1 MKRNLLRPSVF
12 DWMVLRSF
20 IPVFLVALLFFVL
33 ILQLVDLFA
42 NLVRYLSLEVPL
54 VSIARVQFLY
64 LPKSLSFA
72 LPVALLFA
80 VAFTLGQLYS
90 NNELISVFAAG
101 ISLYRF
107 VFPLLLLGI
116 LLGAG
121 SVVFEE
127 KVVIETLRAKN
138 ALSRELLNINRSF
151 SNTRVA
157 VTSPDRRVVIYADY
171 YNDAARTLSG
181 VTVLLRNPDGSFAER
196 IEAPWGEWNGSH
208 WEFSDAVVFEYG
220 VEGFERRGQQRVS
233 NEKVVVH
240 PRVFQRS
247 ERDVSEMTLEQARDF
262 VRSQREAGLPFRRAL
277 TEYWNRYS
285 FALTPVIVVLISAAV
300 GGRFRKNIILMSLL
314 LSLCLAVA
322 YYVAGMVTD
331 LMAVGG
337 LLSPFAGAWISA
349 LVFLF
354 GGGLLF
360 RYART

>member
-1 MKRNLLRPSVF
+1 MKRRILHSSVF
-12 DWMVLRSF
+12 DWMLIKSF
-20 IPVFLVALLFFVL
+20 LPVFLAALLFFVL

-54 VSIARVQFLY
+54 AAIARVQLLY
-64 LPKSLSFA
+64 LPKSLSYA

-101 ISLYRF
+101 MSLYRF
-107 VFPLLLLGI
+107 VLPLLLLGI
-116 LLGAG
+116 LLGFG
-121 SVVFEE
+121 SVLFEE
-127 KVVIETLRAKN
+127 RVVIETLREKN
-138 ALSRELLNINRSF
+138 QLSRELLNINRSF

-157 VTSPDRRVVIYADY
+157 VTSPDRRVVVYADY

-181 VTVLLRNPDGSFAER
+181 VTVLLRNPDGSFSKR
-196 IEAPWGEWNGSH
+196 IEAPWGEWNGAS
-208 WEFSDAVVFEYG
+208 WEFSEAVVFRYG
-220 VEGFERRGQQRVS
+220 DDGFERQGQQRLADEGVDIL
-233 NEKVVVH
+233 

-247 ERDVSEMTLEQARDF
+247 ERDVSEMTLQQARDHI
-262 VRSQREAGLPFRRAL
+262 RSQREAGLPFRRAL

-337 LLSPFAGAWISA
+337 LLTPFAGAWTSA
-349 LVFLF
+349 VVFLF
-354 GGGLLF
+354 VGGVLF
-360 RYART
+360 RHART

>member
-1 MKRNLLRPSVF
+1 MKRRWIGPSVF
-12 DWMVLRSF
+12 DLMILKGF
-20 IPVFLVALLFFVL
+20 APVFLAALLFFVL

-54 VSIARVQFLY
+54 AEIARVQLLY

-72 LPVALLFA
+72 LPVALLFS
-80 VAFTLGQLYS
+80 VAFTLGQLYA

-107 VFPLLLLGI
+107 VLPLVLLAVLFGF
-116 LLGAG
+116 G

-127 KVVIETLRAKN
+127 EVVIESLREKN
-138 ALSRELLNINRSF
+138 RLSRELLNINRSF

-157 VTSPDRRVVIYADY
+157 VTSADRRVVVYADY
-171 YNDAARTLSG
+171 YNAAAESLSG
-181 VTVLLRNPDGSFAER
+181 VTVLVRSSDGSFSER
-196 IEAPWGEWNGSH
+196 IEAPSAEWNGNH
-208 WEFSDAVVFEYG
+208 WEFADAVVFRYG
-220 VEGFERRGQQRVS
+220 EDGFERMRPQRVS
-233 NEKVVVH
+233 DESIAIL

-247 ERDVSEMTLEQARDF
+247 ERDVSEMSLEQARDHI
-262 VRSQREAGLPFRRAL
+262 RSQRQAGLPFRRAL

-285 FALTPVIVVLISAAV
+285 FALTPVIVVLISSAL
-300 GGRFRKNIILMSLL
+300 GGRFRKNVILMSLL

-349 LVFLF
+349 VFFLV
-354 GGGLLF
+354 GSGVLF

>member
-1 MKRNLLRPSVF
+1 MKRSLIRPSVF
-12 DWMVLRSF
+12 DWMILRSF
-20 IPVFLVALLFFVL
+20 VPVFFTALLFFVL

-54 VSIARVQFLY
+54 TSIARVQILY
-64 LPKSLSFA
+64 IPKSLSFA

-107 VFPLLLLGI
+107 VLPLLLLGV
-116 LLGAG
+116 LLGIG
-121 SVVFEE
+121 GVVFEE
-127 KVVIETLRAKN
+127 RVVIETLREKN
-138 ALSRELLNINRSF
+138 ELSRELLNINRSF

-181 VTVLLRNPDGSFAER
+181 VTVLLRNTDGTFSER
-196 IEAPWGEWNGSH
+196 IEAPWGEWNGGN
-208 WEFSDAVVFEYG
+208 WEFSDAVLFRYTE
-220 VEGFERRGQQRVS
+220 EGFERQGARRVS
-233 NEKVVVH
+233 DEEVSVH

-262 VRSQREAGLPFRRAL
+262 ILSQREAGLPFRRAL
-277 TEYWNRYS
+277 TDYWNRYS

-337 LLSPFAGAWISA
+337 LLSPFAGAWVSA
-349 LVFLF
+349 LLFLF
-354 GGGLLF
+354 GGGVLF